1 MKSLKQYAVIPIE
14 ACEQFKLKDL
24 YLLAGLYI
32 NAPYKI
38 GDEYMITDTT
48 FRQLSDTSG
57 VSIDYIKDS
66 FIPKLKEKGYRVDTI
81 QESYKIK
88 RNRYY
93 LPNPSENYRVI
104 WTELFSDNSL
114 SPEEKGFMIGLYCI
128 CVNNTFRLNL
138 PDKTIYETL
147 GMVKNTY
154 TKYKNSLISKGILK
168 TLGESYIALINF
180 NFFHGTILMYPH
192 LGYVTYLDI
201 LENNAPEEEDRLLFF
216 EMYRSA

>member
-1 MKSLKQYAVIPIE
+1 MKSLKQYTIIPTE
-14 ACEQFKLKDL
+14 SCKHFKLKDL

-32 NAPYKI
+32 NAPYVR
-38 GDEYMITDTT
+38 GVECMITDTT
-48 FRQLSDTSG
+48 FKQLSDTTG

-81 QESYKIK
+81 QESHKVK

-93 LPNPSENYRVI
+93 LPNPSENYRII
-104 WTELFSDNSL
+104 WAELFSDSSL
-114 SPEEKGFMIGLYCI
+114 SPEEKGFIIGLYCM
-128 CVNNTFRLNL
+128 CANNTFRLDL
-138 PDKTIYETL
+138 PDKVVYENL

-154 TKYKNSLISKGILK
+154 TKYRNSLIDKDILK

-180 NFFHGTILMYPH
+180 NFFHGTVLMYPH

-201 LENNAPEEEDRLLFF
+201 LENNVPEEEEIMLFF
-216 EMYRSA
+216 EMYKSA

>member
-38 GDEYMITDTT
+38 GAEYMITDTT
-48 FRQLSDTSG
+48 FRQLSDTTG

-88 RNRYY
+88 GIDIIC
-93 LPNPSENYRVI
+93 LI
-104 WTELFSDNSL
+104 HLKTTELF
-114 SPEEKGFMIGLYCI
+114 GLNYSVI
-128 CVNNTFRLNL
+128 
-138 PDKTIYETL
+138 
-147 GMVKNTY
+147 
-154 TKYKNSLISKGILK
+154 ILCLQK
-168 TLGESYIALINF
+168 RKAL
-180 NFFHGTILMYPH
+180 
-192 LGYVTYLDI
+192 
-201 LENNAPEEEDRLLFF
+201 
-216 EMYRSA
+216 

>member
-1 MKSLKQYAVIPIE
+1 MTLGSFAR
-14 ACEQFKLKDL
+14 
-24 YLLAGLYI
+24 
-32 NAPYKI
+32 NALP
-38 GDEYMITDTT
+38 
-48 FRQLSDTSG
+48 
-57 VSIDYIKDS
+57 
-66 FIPKLKEKGYRVDTI
+66 
-81 QESYKIK
+81 
-88 RNRYY
+88 

-154 TKYKNSLISKGILK
+154 TKYKNSLMSKGILK

-201 LENNAPEEEDRLLFF
+201 LESYEPDENEKVIFLD
-216 EMYRSA
+216 MYKSA